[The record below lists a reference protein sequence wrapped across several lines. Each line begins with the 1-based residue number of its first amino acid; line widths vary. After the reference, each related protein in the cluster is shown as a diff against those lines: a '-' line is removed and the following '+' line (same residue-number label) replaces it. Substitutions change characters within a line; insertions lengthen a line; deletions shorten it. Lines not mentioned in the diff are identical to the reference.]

1 MDGVTRSPAMQDAL
15 LLRME
20 VEDFLAREAELLDE
34 QRYGEWL
41 TLLTEDVF
49 YWAPAVESVE
59 LRRTTSNRVAELD
72 GMAFFKDSLKTLH
85 MRIERLAVG
94 GAWAE
99 IPPSRLCRIV
109 SNVVVDPG
117 ATDGEYKVRSKFFL
131 FRSRL
136 EAEEDSYYGSRED
149 VLRRVGGVLKLAS
162 RKIVLAQTV
171 LKSRSITTFF

>member
-1 MDGVTRSPAMQDAL
+1 MV
-15 LLRME
+15 LRME
-20 VEDFLAREAELLDE
+20 VEDFLAREAEMLDE

-41 TLLTEDVF
+41 KLLTDDVF

-59 LRRTTSNRVAELD
+59 LRRTAANRVAELD
-72 GMAFFKDSLKTLH
+72 GMAFFKDTLKTLH

-99 IPPSRLCRIV
+99 IPPSRMCRII

-117 ATDGEYKVRSKFFL
+117 EADGDYNVRSKFFL

-136 EAEEDSYYGSRED
+136 EAEEDNYYGSRQD
-149 VLRRVGGVLKLAS
+149 VLRRVGGALKLAS